1 MKMTF
6 RPTRVEALTITTPDR
21 NGEAGAVAMRRLEVL
36 LRYGGLMLSAGE
48 TAFRVRRS
56 MGKIACGLGFESLS
70 VQLGARNLVACG
82 RRDGETATLV
92 RDTEIPSVNTARI
105 GALEAL
111 ARTVPLDMNS
121 REFAAKLATIES
133 APQRYSIAQI
143 SIAVGAACAAFA
155 FLNGEPWAEVAA
167 CSIGGFVGQ
176 GLKSFL
182 TRRRF
187 NQYAVTAV
195 CAVVASALY
204 CVGSALA
211 RGAGF
216 AVSRRS
222 SVGLVS
228 SVLFLIP
235 GFPLVTA
242 LLDQLQHETAAA
254 LSRLAHAMMFV
265 LTAAV
270 GLSVVIAL
278 AGFSIEP
285 SPQPMFGKPLLIVGW
300 AIASFCGGCG
310 LGIVYNGTW
319 RNVLHVGVIAVVGNE
334 LHLLLHDGGVPLPL
348 ATFLA
353 ALAVGLSASIAGRWF
368 KEARVALTVPA
379 VVMMV
384 PGLSAL
390 ETLVYFDRGEI
401 LKGLSAGVLVGF
413 VVGSIAF
420 GLAAARF
427 ISQPEWLRE

>member
-1 MKMTF
+1 ME
-6 RPTRVEALTITTPDR
+6 VEALAITSPDWDGQASAPR
-21 NGEAGAVAMRRLEVL
+21 AMAMRRLEAL
-36 LRYGGLMLSAGE
+36 LRFGGLMLGAGE
-48 TAFRVRRS
+48 TAFRARRS
-56 MGKIACGLGFESLS
+56 MGAIAGGLGFDSLS
-70 VQLGARNLVACG
+70 VQFGARNLVASG

-92 RDTEIPSVNTARI
+92 RDADVASVNTERI

-121 REFAAKLATIES
+121 REFAAKLATIET
-133 APQRYSIAQI
+133 APPRYSIAQT
-143 SIAVGAACAAFA
+143 SMAVGVACGAFA
-155 FLNGEPWAEVAA
+155 LLNGASWAEVSA
-167 CSIGGFVGQ
+167 CSIGGVVGQ
-176 GLKSFL
+176 ALKSFL
-182 TRRRF
+182 FRRRI
-187 NQYAVTAV
+187 NQYAVTAL

-204 CVGSALA
+204 CMAAALA
-211 RGAGF
+211 HVAGF
-216 AVSRRS
+216 GLGRS
-222 SVGLVS
+222 NVGIVS

-270 GLSVVIAL
+270 GLSVVMAL
-278 AGFSIEP
+278 VGFSIEP
-285 SPQPMFGKPLLIVGW
+285 SPQHNFAKPLTIFWW
-300 AIASFCGGCG
+300 AVASFCGGCG
-310 LGIVYNGTW
+310 LAVLYNGTW
-319 RNVLHVGVIAVVGNE
+319 RNVLYVGVIALIGNE
-334 LHLLLHDGGVPLPL
+334 IRLLLNDSGVPLPL
-348 ATFLA
+348 ATFLG
-353 ALAVGLSASIAGRWF
+353 ALAVGLTASVAGRWIN
-368 KEARVALTVPA
+368 EARVALTVPA

-384 PGLSAL
+384 PGLYAL

-401 LKGLSAGVLVGF
+401 LQGLSAGVLVGF

>member
-1 MKMTF
+1 MMK
-6 RPTRVEALTITTPDR
+6 VEALVITSPDR
-21 NGEAGAVAMRRLEVL
+21 DGANAAPGVTIRRLQQL
-36 LRYGGLMLSAGE
+36 LLFGSLMLSAGE

-56 MGKIACGLGFESLS
+56 MGAIASGLGFESLS
-70 VQLGARNLVACG
+70 VQLGARNLIASGC
-82 RRDGETATLV
+82 RYGETATLV
-92 RDTEIPSVNTARI
+92 RDVEIPSVNTERI

-111 ARTVPLDMNS
+111 ARTVPFDMNS

-133 APQRYSIAQI
+133 APPRYSIAQT
-143 SIAVGAACAAFA
+143 SMAVGAACGAFA
-155 FLNGEPWAEVAA
+155 FLNGESWVGVAA
-167 CSIGGFVGQ
+167 CAIGGVIGQ

-182 TRRRF
+182 IHRRF

-204 CVGSALA
+204 CVAAALA
-211 RGAGF
+211 HGAGF
-216 AVSRRS
+216 SARHS

-254 LSRLAHAMMFV
+254 MSRLAHAMMFV
-265 LTAAV
+265 LTSAV

-278 AGFSIEP
+278 VGFSIEM
-285 SPQPMFGKPLLIVGW
+285 SPQHTLAKPLTIFWW
-300 AIASFCGGCG
+300 AVASFCGGCG
-310 LGIVYNGTW
+310 LAILYNGTW
-319 RNVLHVGVIAVVGNE
+319 RNVLHVGVIAVIGNE
-334 LHLLLHDGGVPLPL
+334 LHLLSHSGGVPLPL
-348 ATFLA
+348 ATFLG
-353 ALAVGLSASIAGRWF
+353 ALAVGLIASIAGRWI

-384 PGLSAL
+384 PGLAAL

>member
-1 MKMTF
+1 MMK
-6 RPTRVEALTITTPDR
+6 VEALVITSPDR
-21 NGEAGAVAMRRLEVL
+21 TGQANAGLTVTTRPLQEL
-36 LRYGGLMLSAGE
+36 LRFGSLMLSAGE
-48 TAFRVRRS
+48 TAFRARRS
-56 MGKIACGLGFESLS
+56 MGVIASGLGFEWVS
-70 VQLGARNLVACG
+70 VQLGARNLVASGC
-82 RRDGETATLV
+82 RNGETATLV
-92 RDTEIPSVNTARI
+92 RDVEIPSVNTERI

-121 REFAAKLATIES
+121 REFAAKLATMET
-133 APQRYSIAQI
+133 APPRYPIAQT
-143 SIAVGAACAAFA
+143 SMAVGAACGAFA
-155 FLNGEPWAEVAA
+155 FLNGESWVGVAA
-167 CSIGGFVGQ
+167 CSIGGVVGQ

-182 TRRRF
+182 IRRRF
-187 NQYAVTAV
+187 NQYAVTV
-195 CAVVASALY
+195 LCAVVASALY
-204 CVGSALA
+204 CVAAALA
-211 RGAGF
+211 HGAGF
-216 AVSRRS
+216 GVGRS
-222 SVGLVS
+222 NVGLVS

-278 AGFSIEP
+278 VGFSIEM
-285 SPQPMFGKPLLIVGW
+285 SPPHMLAKPLTIFWW
-300 AIASFCGGCG
+300 AVASFCGGSG
-310 LGIVYNGTW
+310 LAILYNGTW
-319 RNVLHVGVIAVVGNE
+319 RNVLCVGVIAVIGNE
-334 LHLLLHDGGVPLPL
+334 LHLLLHNGGVPLPL
-348 ATFLA
+348 ATFLG
-353 ALAVGLSASIAGRWF
+353 ALAVGLSASIAGRWI

>member
-1 MKMTF
+1 MMQ
-6 RPTRVEALTITTPDR
+6 VGASVITSPDR
-21 NGEAGAVAMRRLEVL
+21 NGRANAATAATTRRLQEL
-36 LRYGGLMLSAGE
+36 LRFGGLMLSAGE

-56 MGKIACGLGFESLS
+56 MGVIASGLGFEWLS
-70 VQLGARNLVACG
+70 VQLGARNLVASGC
-82 RRDGETATLV
+82 RNGETATLV
-92 RDTEIPSVNTARI
+92 RGVEIPSVNTERI

-111 ARTVPLDMNS
+111 AQTVPLDMNS

-133 APQRYSIAQI
+133 APPRYSIAET
-143 SIAVGAACAAFA
+143 SIAVGAACGAFA
-155 FLNGEPWAEVAA
+155 FLNGESWVEVAA
-167 CSIGGFVGQ
+167 CSIGGVVGQ

-182 TRRRF
+182 IRRHV
-187 NQYAVTAV
+187 NQYAVTAL

-204 CVGSALA
+204 CIAAALA
-211 RGAGF
+211 HGAGF
-216 AVSRRS
+216 GVGRS
-222 SVGLVS
+222 NVGLVS

-270 GLSVVIAL
+270 GLSVVITIV
-278 AGFSIEP
+278 GFSIEV
-285 SPQPMFGKPLLIVGW
+285 SPQHMVAKPLMIVAW
-300 AIASFCGGCG
+300 AIASFSGGCG
-310 LGIVYNGTW
+310 LAILYNGTW
-319 RNVLHVGVIAVVGNE
+319 RNVLYVGAIALIGNE
-334 LHLLLHDGGVPLPL
+334 LRLLLYDHGVPLPL
-348 ATFLA
+348 ATFLG
-353 ALAVGLSASIAGRWF
+353 ALAVGLTASVAGRWI

-379 VVMMV
+379 AVMMV
-384 PGLSAL
+384 PGLYAL

-401 LKGLSAGVLVGF
+401 LQGLSAGVLVGF